1 MSLRFEDNS
10 VYFEENCAADE
21 ALVLSE
27 YLRDHPGTPADLRN
41 CTYLHTSLMQ
51 VLLAR
56 EMPCVAL
63 PEDPFMA
70 RWLPALLETCALSGP
85 QDAMPQQRAD
95 AEPGHV
101 E

>member
-27 YLRDHPGTPADLRN
+27 YLRDHPGTQADLRN
-41 CTYLHTSLMQ
+41 CTYLHTSLLQ
-51 VLLAR
+51 VLLAM

-70 RWLPALLETCALSGP
+70 RWLPALLETCASSQP
-85 QDAMPQQRAD
+85 QAAMPRQRA
-95 AEPGHV
+95 APEPAHV